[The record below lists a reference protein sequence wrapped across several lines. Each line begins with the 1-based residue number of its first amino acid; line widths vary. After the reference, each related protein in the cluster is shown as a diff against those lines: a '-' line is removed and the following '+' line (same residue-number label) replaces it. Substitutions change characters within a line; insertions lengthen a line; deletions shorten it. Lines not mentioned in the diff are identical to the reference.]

1 MKKTIKSILLQL
13 IVLLTVSL
21 PAYSSGFI
29 FQWKTLIVDYDLLM
43 ASPEKTNHTAKQPAP
58 VFQIPL
64 QEIYMDRFELS
75 ESLKEPSPKEP
86 EKKSVFQ
93 NIKLRFKVTDLPGND
108 KNEALFNRNDEQV
121 SQFVDAVSSL
131 IYNNEKIN
139 SLATIGKII
148 EPQINFFFEF

>member
-29 FQWKTLIVDYDLLM
+29 FQWKTFVLDYDLLM
-43 ASPEKTNHTAKQPAP
+43 AAPDQTPKQPAP

-64 QEIYMDRFELS
+64 PETYMDRFELS

-86 EKKSVFQ
+86 EKKTVLP
-93 NIKLRFKVTDLPGND
+93 NIKLRFKVTDFPENN

-121 SQFVDAVSSL
+121 SKFVDAVSSL

-139 SLATIGKII
+139 SLESIGKII

>member
-121 SQFVDAVSSL
+121 SKFVDAVSSL

-139 SLATIGKII
+139 SLESIGKII